1 VLSPRLRREL
11 LLCGLVLLVLAQ
23 LASSASSPGENII
36 EEELTDEQV
45 DYYRDIFGQYDEDA
59 DQKISME
66 ENLAQD
72 KIIADEQQKP
82 FDEAQSRLSFERAD
96 TNKDAFVS
104 FEELTAPRSPEEQCK
119 QLYGEYAEYDG
130 AKSCRCVKGHT
141 ADVNGTCIEGS
152 REVCTAQF
160 GEHAEFDG
168 INNCQCKNGT
178 ISNVNGTCVEGTDG
192 ACQSMYGE
200 QAHFEKVNSSC
211 ACNTGSVPDTNG
223 TCVTASNELCQEW
236 FGPNTV
242 FNGENS
248 CVCKKGFVYADG
260 ECFRGSNKICG
271 SIIAGSKFDGNNNC
285 ICRRGY
291 EVDSVRSMCIKSEKK
306 KSADGTPVEEIRPPP
321 KQGTLSITLV
331 EAKHL
336 PKMDIHTKCDPFVVI
351 SLGNQT
357 KKSKV
362 VKKTYHPQWEQSVVM
377 TYTEAHETPQTV
389 IFEVFDWDKVGSG
402 EYIGHVEIN
411 LGDLI
416 HEGVHGMLDLRAR
429 DGALVRGH
437 DKNISAIYLEVSMTD
452 QLPWVPPWDP
462 ILEEKPAWALL
473 AVRVLAGF
481 WTFLGLVLWCCMRP
495 QPSTALSD
503 KKEQ

>member
-1 VLSPRLRREL
+1 
-11 LLCGLVLLVLAQ
+11 
-23 LASSASSPGENII
+23 
-36 EEELTDEQV
+36 
-45 DYYRDIFGQYDEDA
+45 
-59 DQKISME
+59 M
-66 ENLAQD
+66 
-72 KIIADEQQKP
+72 
-82 FDEAQSRLSFERAD
+82 SFERAD
-96 TNKDAFVS
+96 TNKDSFVS

-130 AKSCRCVKGHT
+130 AKSCRCVKGYT
-141 ADVNGTCIEGS
+141 ADVNGTCIQGS
-152 REVCTAQF
+152 KEVCTSQF

-178 ISNVNGTCVEGTDG
+178 ISNVNGTCVEGTDS

-200 QAHFEKVNSSC
+200 LAQFQKSNSSC

-285 ICRRGY
+285 VCRRGY

-306 KSADGTPVEEIRPPP
+306 KAADGTPVEEIRPAP
-321 KQGTLSITLV
+321 KQGTLSVTLV

-336 PKMDIHTKCDPFVVI
+336 PKMDIHTKCDPFVII

-362 VKKTYHPQWEQSVVM
+362 VKKTYHPQWEQALVM
-377 TYTEAHETPQTV
+377 TYTDAHETPQTV
-389 IFEVFDWDKVGSG
+389 IFEVFDWDKVGAG

-411 LGDLI
+411 LGDLM

-437 DKNISAIYLEVSMTD
+437 DKNISAIYLEVTYIHTCTNTQTHASIC
-452 QLPWVPPWDP
+452 
-462 ILEEKPAWALL
+462 ILHLHIHIHIHSHAHISIRTSIHAY
-473 AVRVLAGF
+473 
-481 WTFLGLVLWCCMRP
+481 
-495 QPSTALSD
+495 
-503 KKEQ
+503 KKTNLYIHEDMLTCLRTCKKT